1 MFFIHVIHIKCRYML
16 AFSFTVSLSFL
27 QLVRHIVVSPE
38 STLIV
43 FSLQAFTVFLSIF
56 VVFQGHCIE
65 LIITE

>member
-1 MFFIHVIHIKCRYML
+1 ML
-16 AFSFTVSLSFL
+16 AFSFNVSLSFL

-38 STLIV
+38 SALIV